1 MNLENGNERPVESVE
16 ILAVARALL
25 GQYLT
30 AGAGVFVFNV
40 SAELSA
46 EQMHSEH
53 ATAQH
58 SAAHLAHV
66 ENKTC
71 VPVCA
76 HIHMR

>member
-1 MNLENGNERPVESVE
+1 VESVE

-25 GQYLT
+25 GQYLS
-30 AGAGVFVFNV
+30 AGADVFVVNV

-53 ATAQH
+53 ATPH

-66 ENKTC
+66 GNKSC
-71 VPVCA
+71 VPVYMYT
-76 HIHMR
+76 HTLQ